1 MATIT
6 DFCCYF
12 NGRKLP
18 TDAFGNNA
26 AFDCPNCGH
35 PVIMLTHD
43 DKQRGMS
50 EQNPSKCRNCGI
62 KYWKTSIDKESK
74 KIFLDSKQR

>member
-50 EQNPSKCRNCGI
+50 EQNPSQCKKCVG
-62 KYWKTSIDKESK
+62 KYWLLLFNFDVKEIHLTSSHD
-74 KIFLDSKQR
+74 